1 MTTNW
6 NLIFNIFIVKP
17 AETLM
22 KRKKSQ
28 RLTFLEKSFIYKEV
42 KQNHMNIDEI
52 AFKYGLWN
60 SIVYSILK
68 EFLRPTSRMFSLWEG
83 IPRTMLSY
91 TNLLHYIQ
99 EYWNSQTNPFI
110 VNNVSAHLNKKS
122 GVRLAEKLFTL
133 IMKESLSLTY
143 KKSKSWLIG
152 NDKSK
157 IDQLKWLLAISI
169 IPSLADF
176 DMLINIDESSFN
188 RTTNLAHSW
197 LKKVEATKL
206 NNI

>member
-1 MTTNW
+1 MKFRIYQSNQTTNW
-6 NLIFNIFIVKP
+6 NLIFYIFIEKS

-60 SIVYSILK
+60 STVYSILK
-68 EFLRPTSRMFSLWEG
+68 EFLRPISRMFSLCEG

-110 VNNVSAHLNKKS
+110 VKDVSAHLKEKS
-122 GVRLAEKLFTL
+122 EVRLAEKLFT
-133 IMKESLSLTY
+133 
-143 KKSKSWLIG
+143 
-152 NDKSK
+152 
-157 IDQLKWLLAISI
+157 
-169 IPSLADF
+169 
-176 DMLINIDESSFN
+176 
-188 RTTNLAHSW
+188 
-197 LKKVEATKL
+197 
-206 NNI
+206 